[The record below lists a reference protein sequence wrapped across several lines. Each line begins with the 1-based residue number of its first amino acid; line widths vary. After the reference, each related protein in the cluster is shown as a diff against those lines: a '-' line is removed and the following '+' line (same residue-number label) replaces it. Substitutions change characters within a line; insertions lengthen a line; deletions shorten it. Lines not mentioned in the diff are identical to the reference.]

1 MPSSTLNRGNITC
14 HDHNNNDEKYE
25 NRNNVINSSD
35 SLMAPLIKDS
45 TSSSSS
51 SSSSTSFLSIQKE
64 YESADFSNVIQNK
77 GNQRNE
83 VVFTDVPKTE
93 SSSINEAPVK
103 TFSFSMKSSFLKK
116 K

>member
-1 MPSSTLNRGNITC
+1 M
-14 HDHNNNDEKYE
+14 
-25 NRNNVINSSD
+25 INSSD
-35 SLMAPLIKDS
+35 SLIAPLIKGS
-45 TSSSSS
+45 TYTSSS

-64 YESADFSNVIQNK
+64 YETADFSNVTQNK

-83 VVFTDVPKTE
+83 VVFRDVPKTE
-93 SSSINEAPVK
+93 PSSINEAPVK